1 MEKTECAREPH
12 LSIGEVS
19 DRTGLSVLAIL
30 YYEEEGLVYPERNAG
45 GRRRF
50 PRADIRRL
58 SFVMAARRFGFT
70 IGEIRERLQKL
81 PENRAP
87 TKRDWSK
94 ISRPFRGRLD
104 AKTASSTGL
113 RDNLDLCTGCG
124 CLSLQRCKPVN
135 PDDEAARAGAGPRFV
150 LGSR

>member
-1 MEKTECAREPH
+1 MPA
-12 LSIGEVS
+12 
-19 DRTGLSVLAIL
+19 
-30 YYEEEGLVYPERNAG
+30 AG
-45 GRRRF
+45 G
-50 PRADIRRL
+50 
-58 SFVMAARRFGFT
+58 GF
-70 IGEIRERLQKL
+70 
-81 PENRAP
+81 RAP

-113 RDNLDLCTGCG
+113 RDNLDLRTGCG

-135 PDDEAARAGAGPRFV
+135 PDDEAAKAGAGPRFV

>member
-1 MEKTECAREPH
+1 M
-12 LSIGEVS
+12 
-19 DRTGLSVLAIL
+19 SVLAIR
-30 YYEEEGLVYPERNAG
+30 YYEEEGLVYPERSAG

-87 TKRDWSK
+87 PKRDWSK
-94 ISRPFRGRLD
+94 ISRSFRGRLD
-104 AKTASSTGL
+104 AKIAPSTGL
-113 RDNLDLCTGCG
+113 RDNLDLRTGCG